1 MHFCIF
7 TVSDET
13 QIKILNISFAIFMK
27 YELFL
32 NSEFIIHIISE
43 NNMSKLF
50 TSFWSSCRED
60 FIKSRRAVSCFFSS
74 SCVCFIYR
82 KRLLY
87 SRCYLKFLCILIHH
101 QKCSEQP
108 AQLFCNTV
116 YFMNYFLI
124 MCSPSSHVLLQKAGK
139 NTQLCI
145 PCSVRLQWF
154 IMFNVTKSVTE
165 ILI

>member
-1 MHFCIF
+1 LMQPRICLAFWAHSWLKSSLQSTSTHSWSLTRVGHWATVSICLIHNKCWSKLKSMLKRNMHFCIF

-101 QKCSEQP
+101 
-108 AQLFCNTV
+108 
-116 YFMNYFLI
+116 
-124 MCSPSSHVLLQKAGK
+124 
-139 NTQLCI
+139 
-145 PCSVRLQWF
+145 
-154 IMFNVTKSVTE
+154 
-165 ILI
+165 